1 MLFDTTVRRELA
13 RSFGATLV
21 VLLTIVLTLGLV
33 RTVGA
38 AAQGRIS
45 AQDVLLL
52 LGYSGVAQVAPLL
65 ALSMFV
71 AVVHTLGRVWRDSE
85 MVIWNSSGVSLM
97 RFVKPVARTAW
108 LVCLSVAALVLA
120 VTPWVNQQ
128 AAELTQRYSERS
140 DLSRVTPGVFQSS
153 GDGRSVF
160 FIERER
166 EGSSEARSVFIHTQA
181 QDRESLTT
189 ARSGRIESSDEGRF
203 LVLNEGHR
211 VDRNPRTTESFQGT
225 FERAYIRVGDKP
237 ANSRPD
243 VSPRVRSTWDLL
255 GQPDAPDAAGELA
268 WRFGLVLASANLLVL
283 GIGLSVSNPR
293 KPSNWGVLFALLSF
307 VLYFN
312 LINLSQSWVYGRQ
325 IPLWASLVILHGGVG
340 ALAWSLLLWRD
351 HALGWK
357 LMTGG
362 RRLLGRPT
370 TTRAAP

>member
-52 LGYSGVAQVAPLL
+52 LGYTGVAQVAPLL

-71 AVVHTLGRVWRDSE
+71 AVVHSLGRIWRESE
-85 MVIWNSSGVSLM
+85 MVIWNTAGVSLV
-97 RFVKPVARTAW
+97 RFVRPVARTAW
-108 LVCLSVAALVLA
+108 LVCLSVAVLVMA
-120 VTPWVNQQ
+120 VTPWVNRQ
-128 AAELTQRYSERS
+128 AAELTQRYTQRS

-166 EGSSEARSVFIHTQA
+166 EREREGLLDARSVFIHTQA
-181 QDRESLTT
+181 PDRESLTT
-189 ARSGRIESSDEGRF
+189 ARSGHLESREDGRY
-203 LVLNEGHR
+203 LVLEDGHR
-211 VDRNPRTTESFQGT
+211 VDRTPSTTESFQGT
-225 FERAYIRVGDKP
+225 FATAHIRVGDTP
-237 ANSRPD
+237 ASGPGD
-243 VSPRVRSTWDLL
+243 VSPRVTSTWDLL
-255 GQPDAPDAAGELA
+255 ARQADPEAAGELA
-268 WRFGLVLASANLLVL
+268 WRFGLVLASINLLVL
-283 GIGLSVSNPR
+283 GVGLSASNPR

-325 IPLWASLVILHGGVG
+325 APLWPTVLLLHGGV
-340 ALAWSLLLWRD
+340 ATLAWSVLLWRD
-351 HALGWK
+351 QAVGWR
-357 LMTGG
+357 LLAGG
-362 RRLLGRPT
+362 RRLVGRG
-370 TTRAAP
+370 